1 MVLLKINNKE
11 VKVNE
16 GTTILEAASSIG
28 VNIPTLCHHHAVVPY
43 GACRICTVE
52 VESGGRKR
60 LLPSCTSR
68 VEPGMEIITDSD
80 SLKAGRKMI
89 LELLLAE
96 CPEVKVIRKL
106 AEEAGIKQSRFSS
119 KQPEEQVPT
128 DLPDLPCGVPR
139 EEECI
144 LCGLCIRVCDEIV
157 KASAIGFEGR
167 GVGRKVVTP
176 FDAPPENCRACG
188 ACSFVCPTGAIK
200 MEAMWVERL
209 KNFDTTERP
218 CRYMLM
224 GIVPYKLCPNEY
236 RCHICEVDQEYEDIF
251 GMHPVIGS
259 RLAETRQ

>member
-16 GTTILEAASSIG
+16 GTTILEAARSIG
-28 VNIPTLCHHHAVVPY
+28 VNIPTLCHHEAITPY
-43 GACRICTVE
+43 GACRLCTVE

-68 VEPGMEIITDSD
+68 ADPGMEIITDSA
-80 SLKAGRKMI
+80 SLRAGRRMI

-96 CPEVKVIRKL
+96 CPEVKIIRKL

-119 KQPEEQVPT
+119 KQPQEQVST
-128 DLPDLPCGVPR
+128 DLARGTPG
-139 EEECI
+139 EGECI

-167 GVGRKVVTP
+167 GGGRKVVTP
-176 FDAPPENCRACG
+176 FDTLSEYCRACG

-200 MEAMWVERL
+200 MEAEIIEERL
-209 KNFDTTERP
+209 KKLDTTERP

-224 GIVPYKLCPNEY
+224 GIVPYKICPNEY

-259 RLAETRQ
+259 SLAEARQ

>member
-1 MVLLKINNKE
+1 MVLIKINSQE

-16 GTTILEAASSIG
+16 GTTILEAARSIG
-28 VNIPTLCHHHAVVPY
+28 VNIPTLCHHEAITPY
-43 GACRICTVE
+43 GACRLCTVE

-60 LLPSCTSR
+60 LLPSCTSH
-68 VEPGMEIITDSD
+68 VDPGMEIITDSD
-80 SLKAGRKMI
+80 SLRAGRKMI

-96 CPEVKVIRKL
+96 CPEVKAIRKL

-119 KQPEEQVPT
+119 KQPEEQIPKDST
-128 DLPDLPCGVPR
+128 RGVPR
-139 EEECI
+139 EGECI

-167 GVGRKVVTP
+167 GGGRKVITP
-176 FDAPPENCRACG
+176 FDAPSENCRACG

-200 MEAMWVERL
+200 MEAELIEERL
-209 KNFDTTERP
+209 KKLDTTERP

-224 GIVPYKLCPNEY
+224 GIVPYKICPNEY

-251 GMHPVIGS
+251 GMHPVIGF
-259 RLAETRQ
+259 RLAEAKQ

>member
-16 GTTILEAASSIG
+16 GTTILEAARSIG
-28 VNIPTLCHHHAVVPY
+28 VNIPTLCHHQAITPY
-43 GACRICTVE
+43 GACRICSVE

-80 SLKAGRKMI
+80 SVRAGRKMI

-96 CPEVKVIRKL
+96 CPGVKVIKEL
-106 AEEAGIKQSRFSS
+106 AEEAGIKQSRFSP
-119 KQPEEQVPT
+119 KQPQEQVPT
-128 DLPDLPCGVPR
+128 DSTRGVPG
-139 EEECI
+139 EGECI

-200 MEAMWVERL
+200 MEAEWVERL
-209 KNFDTTERP
+209 KNFDTTVRP

-251 GMHPVIGS
+251 GMHPVIGF
-259 RLAETRQ
+259 RLAETGQ